1 MRAVV
6 QRVTEASVMI
16 DGVVVGDIAEGLV
29 VFLGVGEGDDEG
41 DVDYLVDR
49 VVNLR
54 VFPDDDGRMN
64 VSLLDAGGGILVISQ
79 FTLYGDCRQGRRPSF
94 IQAASPGRAERL
106 YETFVERLEEY
117 PLQLATGEFG
127 AFMDVSLSN
136 WGPVTILLDSNKV
149 F

>member
-6 QRVTEASVMI
+6 QRVTRASVSI
-16 DGVVVGDIAEGLV
+16 DDRVVGDIDEGLV
-29 VFLGVGEGDDEG
+29 LFLGIGEGDDEG

-94 IQAASPGRAERL
+94 IQAAPPDRAEQL
-106 YETFVERLEEY
+106 YEAFVQRLEDY

-127 AFMDVSLSN
+127 AFMDVSLNN
-136 WGPVTILLDSNKV
+136 WGPVTLLLDSGKA

>member
-6 QRVTEASVMI
+6 QRVTGASVSI
-16 DGVVVGDIAEGLV
+16 DGQVVGDIGGGFV
-29 VFLGVGEGDDEG
+29 VFLGIGEGDDEE

-64 VSLLDAGGGILVISQ
+64 VSLLDAGGSILVISQ

-94 IQAASPGRAERL
+94 IQAAAPDRAEQL
-106 YETFVERLEEY
+106 YEAFVQRLEDY
-117 PLQLATGEFG
+117 PLRLATGEFG
-127 AFMDVSLSN
+127 AFMEVSLNN
-136 WGPVTILLDSNKV
+136 WGPVTLLLDSGKA